1 MAGHLNTLSV
11 VVVVVVVVTVADVGN
26 ADEDDSAHADRGDHL
41 ATGPEPMANSAGTA
55 VLLTYGRG
63 QGGRWWTGSCAVV
76 HRGFG

>member
-11 VVVVVVVVTVADVGN
+11 VVVVVTGADVGN
-26 ADEDDSAHADRGDHL
+26 ADEDDSAHDRGDHL